1 MISESCRG
9 NYRGNVRAW
18 HGIITHDPLLQP
30 TNPAVEAIVIANVI
44 VVVFVFF
51 IVIALD
57 SVISWSLSLSLRP
70 PANTNISCNRSERN
84 VMSLENRRI
93 TTYFETHPAQHVPF
107 NHSPV
112 LPTTPRAPPY
122 WTLHYIS
129 MFQYKEKNHLAG
141 WVTNYKP
148 KGEETRILTVS

>member
-18 HGIITHDPLLQP
+18 HRIITHDPLLQP

-70 PANTNISCNRSERN
+70 PANTYISCNRSERN
-84 VMSLENRRI
+84 VMSLEERRI
-93 TTYFETHPAQHVPF
+93 ATYFETPSTCPLQSVPSPSYHT
-107 NHSPV
+107 HSSS
-112 LPTTPRAPPY
+112 LLDSDRIPTLGSEAKLTN
-122 WTLHYIS
+122 L
-129 MFQYKEKNHLAG
+129 KER
-141 WVTNYKP
+141 KP
-148 KGEETRILTVS
+148 EY